1 MEKKMTLMNLAE
13 LWNISVRLNI
23 LHSTMVFITD
33 AMDDSC
39 YGNIT
44 AHMADAL
51 GRIAGDFNALLDNAD
66 VLNNVTVVLK
76 KSKEEM
82 KEVMKKVTVDLAEL
96 LDILTRLNA
105 AGCVP
110 EIAAD
115 LSRLIDRATVSDKAA
130 QYLWNRMLKT
140 GKTRFTRNDIHKLT
154 TNSRLLPTMD
164 KAYWALDMLTEQKKI
179 SKTLTRVDGSVEIAY
194 VIGKPDAV
202 NTTEGHDATSEHR
215 EREINPLEAAMQ
227 KYRSHNKG

>member
-1 MEKKMTLMNLAE
+1 MK
-13 LWNISVRLNI
+13 
-23 LHSTMVFITD
+23 
-33 AMDDSC
+33 
-39 YGNIT
+39 
-44 AHMADAL
+44 
-51 GRIAGDFNALLDNAD
+51 
-66 VLNNVTVVLK
+66 
-76 KSKEEM
+76 

-164 KAYWALDMLTEQKKI
+164 KAYWALDMLMEQKKI
-179 SKTLTRVDGSVEIAY
+179 SKCLTRVNGSVEIAY
-194 VIGKPDAV
+194 VIGKV
-202 NTTEGHDATSEHR
+202 ENTTEGHNVMSEDS
-215 EREINPLEAAMQ
+215 ELGPLEAAMQ
-227 KYRSHNKG
+227 KYRSHNKE